1 MFALNKN
8 KRIISVIKNRII
20 HNKCDKLNSS
30 VEILYNI
37 RIFRKA
43 IKLNAI
49 PRYGNNSAISKY
61 WLPNNNFIISSG
73 KIIKR
78 AIAVVHS
85 MKTYSEAFLMIP
97 LVLAFA

>member
-1 MFALNKN
+1 MFALNK
-8 KRIISVIKNRII
+8 KRRIISAVKKKIIK
-20 HNKCDKLNSS
+20 NKCDKLNSS

-49 PRYGNNSAISKY
+49 PRYGSNSAISKY
-61 WLPNNNFIISSG
+61 WLPKNDFIILSG
-73 KIIKR
+73 KIKKR
-78 AIAVVHS
+78 ATAAAHNI
-85 MKTYSEAFLMIP
+85 KTYSEAFLMIP